1 MQMQHKTAT
10 RQTIPFLITN
20 LPCHLLQINAMLQEE
35 EEMLMTESS
44 VIITPFTGEQ
54 KNLGQWTNLKSR
66 QEKLTKKL

>member
-1 MQMQHKTAT
+1 
-10 RQTIPFLITN
+10 
-20 LPCHLLQINAMLQEE
+20 MLQEE

-66 QEKLTKKL
+66 QEKLTKKLWNSGTVSLV